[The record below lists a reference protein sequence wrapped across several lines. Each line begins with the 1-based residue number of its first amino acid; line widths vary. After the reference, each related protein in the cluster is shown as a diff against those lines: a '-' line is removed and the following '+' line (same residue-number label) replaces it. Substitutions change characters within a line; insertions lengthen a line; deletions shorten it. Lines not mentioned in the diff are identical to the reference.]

1 MKNMS
6 TSNLLNEEIIY
17 EALKDVYDPEIPV
30 NIVDLGLVYGVEI
43 KDNDVKVNMTL
54 TFAGCG
60 MGPYIAQQAEWRI
73 VEIEEVEGVG
83 VEIAKS
89 IKNYFITE
97 KNLMIIQNMFNNGVL
112 IKSENKNSLKLA
124 GKTFCIT
131 GTFNNFSRDYLK
143 DKINKE
149 SGKVTSSVSKRTDF
163 LS

>member
-1 MKNMS
+1 MIKLIRKFNKIVIQYTFKQLIYKNMS

-73 VEIEEVEGVG
+73 AEIEEVDD
-83 VEIAKS
+83 VEVDLIFEPPW
-89 IKNYFITE
+89 NPD
-97 KNLMIIQNMFNNGVL
+97 MI
-112 IKSENKNSLKLA
+112 SED
-124 GKTFCIT
+124 GK
-131 GTFNNFSRDYLK
+131 
-143 DKINKE
+143 KE
-149 SGKVTSSVSKRTDF
+149 LGID
-163 LS
+163 